1 VNLAHEGPF
10 SKAFSPIMGRVMD
23 RLFPC
28 KRNKMSANNSK
39 DEHST
44 AENGTKVADNFDSSK
59 VRFQEI

>member
-1 VNLAHEGPF
+1 
-10 SKAFSPIMGRVMD
+10 MD

-28 KRNKMSANNSK
+28 KRNKVSANNSK

-59 VRFQEI
+59 VRFQEILDQDYG